1 MLSNLFGGYRYK
13 KRRRRVTRKKRS
25 RRRSRRSKRY
35 SRKRRSYKN
44 YVPYETAKYDRK
56 SRKLKIYVGDG
67 KFLEYKRMLKHM
79 FREVKFFIREDSD
92 HMKMNSYYGLN
103 LTQIEK
109 WERWANDHAEKYV
122 KKYAGRVRGGKFWEI
137 GMGPGQIVRQLF
149 EDWESRRMR

>member
-1 MLSNLFGGYRYK
+1 MLSNLFGG
-13 KRRRRVTRKKRS
+13 RRVSRKKRS
-25 RRRSRRSKRY
+25 RRRRRTRRH

-79 FREVKFFIREDSD
+79 FREVKFFIRQDSD
-92 HMKMNSYYGLN
+92 QMKMNSNYDLN

-109 WERWANDHAEKYV
+109 WERWAKDHAAKYV
-122 KKYAGRVRGGKFWEI
+122 KKYAGKVRGGKFWEI
-137 GMGPGQIVRQLF
+137 GMGPGQIVRELF
-149 EDWESRRMR
+149 EDWESRRIR